1 MEKVL
6 IKNRKATFDYEILQ
20 KYEAGIVLMGH
31 EVKSL
36 KNGGGQMQGCFVTAK
51 NNELWIEH
59 LHIAPYKKSTLDAYS
74 PERPRKLLVRK
85 AEIQKIAG
93 AIKQNGVTLV
103 ALSCIAKNGLI
114 KIEFAVGR
122 GKKKYD
128 KRESLK
134 KKDEKRQM
142 QRKERY

>member
-20 KYEAGIVLMGH
+20 KYEAGIVLLGH

-51 NNELWIEH
+51 DGELWIEH
-59 LHIAPYKKSTLDAYS
+59 LHIAPYKKSTLDVYS
-74 PERPRKLLVRK
+74 PERPRKLLLRK

-134 KKDEKRQM
+134 KKDERRQL
-142 QRKERY
+142 RKISR

>member
-1 MEKVL
+1 MEKILV
-6 IKNRKATFDYEILQ
+6 KNRKATFDYEILQ
-20 KYEAGIVLMGH
+20 KFESGIVLLGH

-36 KNGGGQMQGCFVTAK
+36 KNGGGQMQGCFVTIK
-51 NNELWIEH
+51 NGEVWIEH
-59 LHIAPYKKSTLDAYS
+59 LHIAPYIKSTLDSYE
-74 PERPRKLLVRK
+74 PERPRKLLLSK

-93 AIKQNGVTLV
+93 ALNQNGVTLV

-114 KIEFAVGR
+114 KVEFAVGK

-134 KKDEKRQM
+134 KKDERRQL
-142 QRKERY
+142 RKLY